1 MSNQEIKDLNNK
13 AVIEAMTDEELFQVI
28 EMINNELRFRQ
39 TDFLTIPHY
48 NGLIK
53 KGPEIPQQVEI
64 IGPNHKVHYR
74 RPIGH
79 PDITEAERTIGY
91 SVNYGP

>member
-1 MSNQEIKDLNNK
+1 MGNQEIKDLNNK
-13 AVIEAMTDEELFQVI
+13 AVIEAMTDEELFKTLD
-28 EMINNELRFRQ
+28 MIHAELDYRQ
-39 TDFLTIPHY
+39 TDYLTIPHY
-48 NGLIK
+48 NGMRQK
-53 KGPEIPQQVEI
+53 EPEMLKLVEI